1 MKFYLPSWNQS
12 DFKAVDP
19 CLNQRLLK
27 THELHFSLMTIL
39 RSKGFFSKAY
49 DRVWHDELLI

>member
-1 MKFYLPSWNQS
+1 MKFYLPSSNQS

-19 CLNQRLLK
+19 CVNQRLLK

-39 RSKGFFSKAY
+39 RRFFSKAY